1 MKKVVINPVVATYLS
16 FSSLFSFAFAF
27 IIATYVPFLTE
38 KGMNLWQI
46 NVINA
51 SFMLFNV
58 LSEMPTGIFADRFG
72 RHHSITISC
81 FLLSFSFLIYYFSNS
96 FWLFILAEV
105 IGAIGRTF
113 VSGALSAWITDSL
126 ITRGE
131 FHLKDKVFRQ
141 ESSFRQVGVIAG
153 CIIGSQLGG
162 INLSLPWLGT
172 ILFMFLAGIFSYLF
186 IKENYVLEMKN
197 KSEVNLI
204 KQITDSCRQG
214 VKNKKLFYVVS
225 FGALVAFSIQAMN
238 MQWTLLF
245 KKDYNFD
252 SSQLGYLFVFISI
265 FMSLGG
271 LFSKYIT
278 KLVKDERLSLI
289 VSQLITAITMIIASR
304 AGGLLLMS
312 SAFLLNEFGRGTL
325 EPLTKN
331 YTNNIIKSKQR
342 ATMLSFES
350 MFAKLGAFIGLLVSG
365 FLANSF
371 GILNTWLFSGV
382 FLLIGIIIFLIII
395 KKAAPSVKKTP

>member
-1 MKKVVINPVVATYLS
+1 MKKLTINPVVATYFS
-16 FSSLFSFAFAF
+16 FSSLFTFAFSF

-126 ITRGE
+126 IARGE
-131 FHLKDKVFRQ
+131 FHLKDKIFRQ
-141 ESSFRQVGVIAG
+141 ELSFRQVGA
-153 CIIGSQLGG
+153 IIGCVIGSKLGG
-162 INLSLPWLGT
+162 INLNLPWIGT
-172 ILFMFLAGIFSYLF
+172 IIFMFLAGVFSYLF
-186 IKENYVLEMKN
+186 IKENYILEMRDKTKIN
-197 KSEVNLI
+197 II
-204 KQITDSCRQG
+204 KQITDSCQQG
-214 VKNKKLFYVVS
+214 VKNKKLLYVVS
-225 FGALVAFSIQAMN
+225 FGALVTFSIQAMN

-252 SSQLGYLFVFISI
+252 SSQLGYLFVFVSI

-289 VSQLITAITMIIASR
+289 ISQLITAITMIIASR

-371 GILNTWLFSGV
+371 GILNTWFFSGA
-382 FLLIGIIIFLIII
+382 FLLVGIIIFFFII
-395 KKAAPSVKKTP
+395 KKPSIKKTP